1 LSEPQSKPNER
12 VNGGA
17 PQEQAPQASTS
28 PNTALQALLEKIPA
42 PFREAVKGLL
52 PQIVSFIDARIEA
65 KLNEYI
71 PKFGE
76 ATREAIKDVIK
87 QYLGGLQP
95 QPQPQ
100 PQPQNQNQNQPQ
112 PQPQQID
119 LSQLGQ
125 LGLSPRDMIIANFL
139 QNILGG
145 GRRSLSDELK
155 YYAEIKQLA
164 ETLAGGGLSPMEV
177 FKVYRYGMLDT
188 MRMLYLMTRK
198 KFPLEKLLEL
208 EEEKEEEVKG
218 GGSK

>member
-1 LSEPQSKPNER
+1 
-12 VNGGA
+12 
-17 PQEQAPQASTS
+17 
-28 PNTALQALLEKIPA
+28 
-42 PFREAVKGLL
+42 VKDLL

-65 KLNEYI
+65 KLKEYI

-100 PQPQNQNQNQPQ
+100 NQNQPQ
-112 PQPQQID
+112 PPQPQQID
-119 LSQLGQ
+119 LTQLGQ
-125 LGLSPRDMIIANFL
+125 VGLSPRDMIIANFL

-145 GRRSLSDELK
+145 RRSLSDELK
-155 YYAEIKQLA
+155 HYAEVKQFA

-208 EEEKEEEVKG
+208 EEEKEGE
-218 GGSK
+218 SK